1 MSWGLKVWSPEGYTI
16 IDGSSRMLRLH
27 QSGSVSFTGGQD
39 EECHTVSF
47 PALSETPVVVGYW
60 DPYRP
65 NITKLDVSTSYFVI
79 CMYLFP
85 YSTTFYY
92 WVFKR

>member
-16 IDGSSRMLRLH
+16 VDGNSRMLRLH

-47 PALSETPVVVGYW
+47 PALSETPVVIGYFS
-60 DPYRP
+60 PEHP
-65 NITKLDVSTSYFVI
+65 PGTKLTVGTDSFTVYAYALEDASTY
-79 CMYLFP
+79 
-85 YSTTFYY
+85 YY